1 MPGHHVYAPGGP
13 SPIARELGPCE
24 DGRGSPSPPAHPRG
38 DLEKKIV
45 VGSTFSS
52 RHRLWSAAGQAG
64 AERRLVALSR
74 LFDEPPEQRLHS
86 DEVGVEPP
94 AGWWRKRPAA
104 SLTAKPSTAVLT
116 RRSIWATRSRHADLS
131 GQRHHR
137 PPRPNRIQ
145 SRPGRASRTAALMAV
160 QRARIDQAATSPP
173 LHRTSSSIVPPTSV
187 EGRAGHLAP
196 WRRSDCYR
204 GRLRLRRRPRSGL
217 PLSPA
222 PNGST
227 TWSST

>member
-1 MPGHHVYAPGGP
+1 MRRWPGEPF
-13 SPIARELGPCE
+13 
-24 DGRGSPSPPAHPRG
+24 PAGAAPRG

-116 RRSIWATRSRHADLS
+116 RRSIWATRSRHTDLS

-160 QRARIDQAATSPP
+160 QRGLESTRPPQARLFTEPLARSFLPLPLRAALATSR
-173 LHRTSSSIVPPTSV
+173 LGAVRTAIEAAYDFVGGPGP
-187 EGRAGHLAP
+187 
-196 WRRSDCYR
+196 
-204 GRLRLRRRPRSGL
+204 GL